1 MFSTRRKGDL
11 FPPLPPQPCNGP
23 CFVPVDKRVA
33 GILESFFPFPVSQQF
48 LFSFPVLVLLK
59 GSRSL

>member
-1 MFSTRRKGDL
+1 MFSTRRKEDL
-11 FPPLPPQPCNGP
+11 FPPLPPQPCNGLR
-23 CFVPVDKRVA
+23 FVPVDKRVA